1 MYSIKLYGE
10 AAMHNIIHYKEH
22 YGRIGFSHTENNYS
36 SSVKGV
42 KAENNVSVKGTSE
55 DEVKKAFR
63 DYIDELTSKDSKK
76 I

>member
-1 MYSIKLYGE
+1 
-10 AAMHNIIHYKEH
+10 MHNLIHYKEY
-22 YGRIGFSHTENNYS
+22 YGRISFSHTENNYS

-42 KAENNVSVKGTSE
+42 KAGNNVSVKGTSE

-63 DYIDELTSKDSKK
+63 DYIDELTLKDNKK